1 MKKLF
6 FFLLPILLISCNKEN
21 RMEKIISSRLSQEC
35 TEYKA
40 IQTNIKDTLTA
51 DEARKWLDAT
61 KIILDSL
68 NSSKLRI
75 ENNLALLETDLAQ
88 LQEDIK
94 KATFPSLRTIQEATA
109 NDLQI
114 SITSSKITISQLN
127 STTDS
132 LNNIMKSV
140 NNSVEE
146 AQSNIVYFLVDHQFE
161 CNGVTELRT
170 FKFSEKLAIL
180 EK

>member
-6 FFLLPILLISCNKEN
+6 LFLLPILLISCNKEN

-51 DEARKWLDAT
+51 DEVRKWVDAT

-75 ENNLALLETDLAQ
+75 ETNLTSMESDLAQ
-88 LQEDIK
+88 MHQDIE
-94 KATFPSLRTIQEATA
+94 KAKYPSLRSMQEATA
-109 NDLQI
+109 NDLQFA
-114 SITSSKITISQLN
+114 ITSSKITISQLN
-127 STTDS
+127 STADS
-132 LNNIMKSV
+132 LNIIMQSLNK
-140 NNSVEE
+140 SVEE

-161 CNGVTELRT
+161 CNGVKELRT
-170 FKFSEKLAIL
+170 FKFSEKLVIL